1 MAASRTSSD
10 PATTPVQLEV
20 VLDMSLEDA
29 YPADDPEQRL
39 VFENRLRKE
48 LCEVLVVRP
57 RRVQFAFVRGG
68 SVIVGWNVLPEQNA
82 LQARPF
88 TASAQSE
95 FVSPQCLYE
104 RATTHGWVPL
114 RRLKRSKM
122 TTQVT

>member
-10 PATTPVQLEV
+10 PATTPVQLEA

-88 TASAQSE
+88 TASAHSE
-95 FVSPQCLYE
+95 FVSPQCLY
-104 RATTHGWVPL
+104 
-114 RRLKRSKM
+114 
-122 TTQVT
+122 